1 MKTLL
6 KTIVSCVFLTGVL
19 SGLTH
24 AKEQINLQM
33 ADESVSFPEV
43 KKSYLDG
50 QTMSKITLEMRKEI
64 SIQNTSKEKEEY
76 MLG

>member
-1 MKTLL
+1 MTMKTLL

-43 KKSYLDG
+43 KKV
-50 QTMSKITLEMRKEI
+50 T
-64 SIQNTSKEKEEY
+64 
-76 MLG
+76 

>member
-33 ADESVSFPEV
+33 ADESVYFPEV
-43 KKSYLDG
+43 EKKLPRSSSPL
-50 QTMSKITLEMRKEI
+50 
-64 SIQNTSKEKEEY
+64 
-76 MLG
+76 

>member
-33 ADESVSFPEV
+33 ADESVYFPEV
-43 KKSYLDG
+43 KKSYLD
-50 QTMSKITLEMRKEI
+50 QVHRYEYDHVARL
-64 SIQNTSKEKEEY
+64 NTGLTIAHRAK
-76 MLG
+76 L